1 MGGCL
6 TQSRTAS
13 GQGSNDRD
21 RMRLTVGGPGTIA
34 PGGSSASTGE
44 AGDDDGD
51 RGFMKQISSE
61 ELLHIISDVLD
72 VHGDGEDGLKS
83 TKSSMVSRTDQ
94 DGEKR
99 DSFAS
104 KTVQQLG
111 EPMDPS
117 KSGIGFACRKGM
129 KPEHPN
135 QDSWMVVQVEGAFSV
150 YAVFDGHGLN
160 GHHISDYVKDILPKI
175 LLQDPRFK
183 TNEIKRALED
193 SFSRMQTLIVQATKA
208 GRLDAER
215 SGTTATVVVHDHVQS
230 KITVAHVGD
239 SLACLARL
247 QRKGTGRDLL
257 AVPLTQDHR
266 PEEKRE
272 RTRIE
277 KAGGCVSFD
286 GCSKHRVYVKDQPY
300 PGLNMSRCL
309 GDLLGHREAGLSC
322 QPDISQHQLKQE
334 DLLLLICSD
343 GVWEFVSP
351 EEAVGCYREA
361 IPAVHGAAFRGSS
374 RFNHWNRATPPSAMG
389 LSERLARMS
398 WDRWLKEVKTSV
410 DDITVVA
417 VLLQES
423 TRTSTSSATAA
434 GAGQTQAA
442 ATKSPPAEGKPK
454 GPLLQSL

>member
-1 MGGCL
+1 MGGCF
-6 TQSRTAS
+6 TQPRTTAT
-13 GQGSNDRD
+13 NAPTDRD
-21 RMRLTVGGPGTIA
+21 RMRLSLSEKHDAGA
-34 PGGSSASTGE
+34 PSLA
-44 AGDDDGD
+44 ADNADDDSD
-51 RGFMKQISSE
+51 RGFMAQLSSE
-61 ELLHIISDVLD
+61 NLMHILSGILEAQDGDVR
-72 VHGDGEDGLKS
+72 
-83 TKSSMVSRTDQ
+83 TVSKASLNSQTDE

-99 DSFAS
+99 EYFSA
-104 KTVQQLG
+104 KAVQQLG
-111 EPMDPS
+111 EQMDPI

-129 KPEHPN
+129 KPEHAN
-135 QDSWMVVQVEGAFSV
+135 QDSWLVVKVEGAFSI
-150 YAVFDGHGLN
+150 YAVFDGHGLY

-175 LLQDPRFK
+175 LLQDERFK
-183 TNEIKRALED
+183 TDAIKDALED
-193 SFSRMQTLIVQATKA
+193 SFTRMQMLIAKATRV

-272 RTRIE
+272 RARIE

-286 GCSKHRVYVKDQPY
+286 GCSKHRVYVKDQSY

-309 GDLLGHREAGLSC
+309 GDLRGHREAGLSC

-334 DLLLLICSD
+334 DLLLLLCSD
-343 GVWEFVSP
+343 GVWEFVTP
-351 EEAVGCYREA
+351 EEAVGVYREA

-374 RFNHWNRATPPSAMG
+374 RFSHWNRATPPTAMA
-389 LSERLARMS
+389 LCEKLARLS

-417 VLLQES
+417 VLLKPS
-423 TRTSTSSATAA
+423 ASGATSAPDR
-434 GAGQTQAA
+434 
-442 ATKSPPAEGKPK
+442 KSVV
-454 GPLLQSL
+454 